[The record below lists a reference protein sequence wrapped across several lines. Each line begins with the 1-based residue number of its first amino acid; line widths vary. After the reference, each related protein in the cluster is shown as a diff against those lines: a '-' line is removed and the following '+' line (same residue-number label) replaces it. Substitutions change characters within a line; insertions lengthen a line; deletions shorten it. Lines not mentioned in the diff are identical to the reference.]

1 MDILENSFV
10 FYELNRVAKGEDQN
24 RITAQLTKA
33 GFTGDLKIFNLGF
46 DSKDSISL
54 IIDGIF
60 QGQKCCC
67 AVGYEMQRKNLTI
80 KKMWNRHA
88 PNWFDGN

>member
-1 MDILENSFV
+1 MTESIDILENSFV
-10 FYELNRVAKGEDQN
+10 FYELNRVGKDVDQN

-33 GFTGDLKIFNLGF
+33 GFTGNLKVFNLGF
-46 DSKDSISL
+46 DSKDAISFVV
-54 IIDGIF
+54 DGIF

-67 AVGYEMQRKNLTI
+67 AVGYEMQRQNLTI

-88 PNWFDGN
+88 SS